1 MTDVGTKYPITP
13 NRKSPKRNCMIPE
26 RKTAKKKTSKFPL
39 KVEIPATTM
48 VIKPAAGP
56 LTPNF
61 EPLNMVTIIPPIIPA
76 IKPENAFTS
85 DPLAIP
91 IHKGSATNQ
100 TTNEA
105 GKSFLKCFKLKLLFF
120 VFDMLIN

>member
-1 MTDVGTKYPITP
+1 
-13 NRKSPKRNCMIPE
+13 
-26 RKTAKKKTSKFPL
+26 
-39 KVEIPATTM
+39 M

-91 IHKGSATNQ
+91 IQRGNATNQ
-100 TTNEA
+100 TTKEA

-120 VFDMLIN
+120 VFDMLKI